1 MSRLEYR
8 HLQLRVQLGQLVG
21 REDAAGAGADDSD
34 RLARLLL
41 GGGIELLPVG
51 QDEGEAGNPLDALV
65 GAGDQEVD
73 PPVGQGDVDAAEGGH
88 GVHEEGLAGG
98 LGHLAHRGHVVE
110 DAAGGLPVDH
120 GHVGDGGVLRQIL
133 GHHAGLGAL
142 VVGLLIEGV
151 GHPGVAA
158 DVGHPQAIGPVGGD
172 EDLVLGPHH
181 GGEDGLH
188 PEGAAA
194 LHQHGGVRR
203 LGHMA
208 QGQQLGA
215 DALGDLLVIV
225 VPGAVVVRGPGVK
238 SLYWFM
244 ILLPFLISSIFPGC
258 FPVFVHKKRARSR
271 PSLMEYDGDHG
282 IAQGLAASEISMW
295 CS

>member
-1 MSRLEYR
+1 MAGGDAPLG
-8 HLQLRVQLGQLVG
+8 LQLLQGLVKGQHHVGGGGEAPLAAAVLHPLPLVIEVQGQGAGL
-21 REDAAGAGADDSD
+21 AGAG
-34 RLARLLL
+34 
-41 GGGIELLPVG
+41 GQLLPVG

-88 GVHEEGLAGG
+88 GVHDKGLAGG

-110 DAAGGLPVDH
+110 NAAGGLPVDH

-133 GHHAGLGAL
+133 GHRIGLGAL

-172 EDLVLGPHH
+172 EDLVLRPHH

-225 VPGAVVVRGPGVK
+225 VPGAVVHLHHGLHRVGGGEGTGGQKLILVHNTTSFSNFFHFSGV
-238 SLYWFM
+238 
-244 ILLPFLISSIFPGC
+244 FPGFC
-258 FPVFVHKKRARSR
+258 P
-271 PSLMEYDGDHG
+271 
-282 IAQGLAASEISMW
+282 
-295 CS
+295 